1 MCMFDFNGDG
11 HTDSGEHF
19 IGYQIFK
26 DVTSGSSSGGYSHG
40 KIDGWTI
47 FLIVIIGY
55 AVLNTICDWL
65 Y

>member
-1 MCMFDFNGDG
+1 MSMFDFNGDG
-11 HTDSGEHF
+11 HTDSSEQFTGC
-19 IGYQIFK
+19 QIFK
-26 DVTSGSSSGGYSHG
+26 DVTSGSSSGGCRHG
-40 KIDGWTI
+40 KIGGWTI